1 MNKSHLNLTSS
12 FSSFSRGRVST
23 DLKSIP
29 LQDNPSRLTNKVTNP
44 NSKAYPSALRKVV
57 ELYGASDKNFDVSHH
72 HHHHHYYHH
81 PVAHPTLG
89 AYRQSQEAL
98 RLEIGVEGPAQLE
111 AGRRAHARRRKD
123 IAQTNGRDGHLW
135 RVAQLIP
142 NSPQTPLHRPLQKC
156 ATHARQRCAAQGT
169 LATTP
174 HGFLRETIGV
184 NRQNERKGLHRVDFR
199 QRLLQVQK
207 H

>member
-72 HHHHHYYHH
+72 HYHHYT
-81 PVAHPTLG
+81 PSGRSP
-89 AYRQSQEAL
+89 RP
-98 RLEIGVEGPAQLE
+98 RCIPAI
-111 AGRRAHARRRKD
+111 ARSITSRNRCRRTRSTRSWAA
-123 IAQTNGRDGHLW
+123 
-135 RVAQLIP
+135 
-142 NSPQTPLHRPLQKC
+142 C
-156 ATHARQRCAAQGT
+156 ARQKKKRHCANKWARWAFVASRAT
-169 LATTP
+169 NSEFSTNATTP
-174 HGFLRETIGV
+174 APPEMCYSCKAKMCRARNARYDATWIPTGNHR
-184 NRQNERKGLHRVDFR
+184 RKPS
-199 QRLLQVQK
+199 K
-207 H
+207 